1 MLRKAMLP
9 VLAVLCSCVT
19 AGTPPPE
26 PHPSQRILKVVLYPF
41 IPEFTSAAETVKR
54 VFEAE
59 NPGVNLTL
67 LDLSGN
73 YYAPGDASDASYV
86 GQVQADVIELDS
98 VFLAD
103 FVHQHKIQELPPEI
117 LLPQSDLL
125 ANAYRGSIF
134 DGKRYGA
141 AHWACRNFLFFPAAA
156 PPSPPITTLTQLEAF
171 IGNNTSVGLLMDMKG
186 KLTLGELYLM
196 AAFDRFR
203 DLEHALPAVQH
214 LDKNV
219 EDDLVRLRKLCPV
232 GSCRDQISH
241 ELGGIYGMQFARK
254 RSKTLIGYSEL
265 LHSVLSEA
273 ASCGSDCL
281 QDGDIDVAELPLDD
295 AGSVPIS
302 WVDSFTISSSCTGPC
317 FGDAK
322 RFIRM
327 MNSDSMYLSMLLPA
341 GYSFLTPPNPTKPVP
356 AYLLPAKLSLYSN
369 PKLLASAHLYSKLR
383 TLVERAEVPTAD
395 NLNGSLRAIGKTIDS
410 DLP

>member
-1 MLRKAMLP
+1 MLRKIMLP
-9 VLAVLCSCVT
+9 VLVALCLC
-19 AGTPPPE
+19 AIACARPR
-26 PHPSQRILKVVLYPF
+26 QRTLRVVLYPF

-54 VFEAE
+54 AFEVE
-59 NPGVNLTL
+59 NPGVNLSI

-73 YYAPGDASDASYV
+73 YYAPGDASYV

-117 LLPQSDLL
+117 LLSQSELL
-125 ANAYRGSIF
+125 ASAYRGSIL
-134 DGKRYGA
+134 DGKRFGA
-141 AHWACRNFLFFPAAA
+141 PHWACRNFLFFPAAA
-156 PPSPPITTLTQLEAF
+156 PPSPPVTTLTQLETF
-171 IGNNTSVGLLMDMKG
+171 IGNNTSNGLLMDMKG
-186 KLTLGELYLM
+186 KLTLGELYLT

-203 DLEHALPAVQH
+203 DLQHALPAVQH
-214 LDKNV
+214 LDKNI
-219 EDDLVRLRKLCPV
+219 EDDLVRLRKLCSA

-241 ELGGIYGMQFARK
+241 EFTGIYGMQFAHK
-254 RSKTLIGYSEL
+254 RSKSLVGYSEL

-273 ASCGSDCL
+273 ASCGTDCL
-281 QDGDIDVAELPLDD
+281 QDRDLDVAELPLDD

-327 MNSDSMYLSMLLPA
+327 MNSDSMYISMLLPA

-369 PKLLASAHLYSKLR
+369 PKLLTLAHLYPKLR
-383 TLVERAEVPTAD
+383 TLVEKAEVPTDD
-395 NLNGSLRAIGKTIDS
+395 NLNDKLRAIGKALDS
-410 DLP
+410 ALN